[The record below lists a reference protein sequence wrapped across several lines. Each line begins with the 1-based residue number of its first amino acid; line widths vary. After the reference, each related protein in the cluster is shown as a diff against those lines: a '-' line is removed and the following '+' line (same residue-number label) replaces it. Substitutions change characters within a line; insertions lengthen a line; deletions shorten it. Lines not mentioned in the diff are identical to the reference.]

1 MQNKIR
7 KDKLVPL
14 DYDYILVIDTEGL
27 LSIQKGDEQYD
38 KRIILFCLAVSHLV
52 LVNVE
57 GEINETIK
65 NYFVLCIQTLKYLG
79 ETHVERP
86 TVHFVLNKRPDP
98 NEVYCEVVFERIRKT
113 LIDNHLDNEI
123 NLEKK
128 NFHVLSTAFN
138 RHPLEILN
146 RQCASV
152 STNVTFITNVQKLC
166 KILIDTSSDI
176 IRQTGDRFC
185 VPINWI
191 EFANR
196 VLQTIKKHPNLT
208 HFKDVFERNQYDQIH
223 DDIRQDFEQY
233 LSPAVARYLMSKEKE
248 NGVDCIKTSFRVEYE
263 RILNVLETQLQ
274 EHCQQCRASESVQK
288 RSIRFVQV
296 QLTSI
301 LRSWEVSAI
310 MTAERHKIDQM
321 LNENK
326 NRLRTKGITVT
337 HKNSLMNKRMAIEM
351 FEDELKDVFVQIE
364 TNFNSELIWKQSIE
378 MVSHLC
384 DVLDRDALPSGD
396 NILVYLP
403 FLKTLDVSPDQSI
416 SMDGCLS
423 TIRDRFQSESSNIK
437 PLASC
442 LTNPSSIIIQ
452 NEITQSYKFLS
463 KDELLKIYQNMT
475 PDGIR
480 TRASIKKSARH
491 WYSQLFDE
499 NWKTIV
505 QISKCFDALLTNVK
519 ESLTSTNSDESSTEI
534 TLIQKIL
541 GAVKK
546 VIQDFN
552 KELNVFNFCL
562 SREFVSTLYIYV
574 VLSTAVHYYNRQ
586 KSHFLHVI
594 RDVRE
599 NKSKLIQQFLPWVV
613 LIKND
618 DKNVA
623 LRLADDLCQEL
634 CQSTESQI
642 QDMIENDINE
652 QMKTLNRSSII
663 KELDVEVYKASD
675 DWLKRYILH
684 PNDMIIERFNDKW
697 TNIKTRLDTKLAP
710 TMDLVSTRLS
720 EIFQFVKEINTC
732 LEKERAHSLSF
743 VDNLFQLE
751 DKQSAG
757 HANDKQFCMAKLFYL
772 YLANEETPTE
782 ITTRNGLIYTVDAR
796 WKTIIETFPKPSIE
810 IENIFRSLQNA
821 FEMSTISYLDV
832 FLEEILRQQNEV
844 QAKMSKRINSLL
856 QNTYLLI
863 EERLN
868 KQVALIL
875 QTR

>member
-1 MQNKIR
+1 MINVQNKIR

-86 TVHFVLNKRPDP
+86 TVHFVLNKRSDA
-98 NEVYCEVVFERIRKT
+98 NEEYCKELFEHVRRT
-113 LIDNHLDNEI
+113 LKDHQLENEI
-123 NLEKK
+123 NLEEK
-128 NFHVLSTAFN
+128 NFHVLSPAFY
-138 RHPLEILN
+138 RHQLEILN
-146 RQCASV
+146 RQCATL
-152 STNVTFITNVQKLC
+152 STDITFVTNVQKLC

-191 EFANR
+191 ESANR
-196 VLQTIKKHPNLT
+196 VLQTIKKHPHLT
-208 HFKDVFERNQYDQIH
+208 HFKDVFERNQYDQIQ
-223 DDIRQDFEQY
+223 DDIRQDFEKY

-248 NGVDCIKTSFRVEYE
+248 NGVDCIKTSFRGEYE
-263 RILNVLETQLQ
+263 RILNILEGRLR
-274 EHCQQCRASESVQK
+274 ERCQQCQASKSVQE

-301 LRSWEVSAI
+301 LRSWEVSAMMI
-310 MTAERHKIDQM
+310 AERHNIDQM
-321 LNENK
+321 LNEIK

-337 HKNSLMNKRMAIEM
+337 HKNSLMNKQMAIEM

-442 LTNPSSIIIQ
+442 LTNPSSIISQ
-452 NEITQSYKFLS
+452 NEIIQSYKFLS
-463 KDELLKIYQNMT
+463 KDELLKIYQK
-475 PDGIR
+475 DGIR

-499 NWKTIV
+499 NWQTIV

-519 ESLTSTNSDESSTEI
+519 EILTSTNSDESSTEI

-562 SREFVSTLYIYV
+562 SKEFVSTLYIYV
-574 VLSTAVHYYNRQ
+574 VLSTALHYYNRQ

-594 RDVRE
+594 QGARE
-599 NKSKLIQQFLPWVV
+599 NKSKLIEQFLPWVV

-663 KELDVEVYKASD
+663 KELDG
-675 DWLKRYILH
+675 
-684 PNDMIIERFNDKW
+684 
-697 TNIKTRLDTKLAP
+697 
-710 TMDLVSTRLS
+710 
-720 EIFQFVKEINTC
+720 
-732 LEKERAHSLSF
+732 SL
-743 VDNLFQLE
+743 
-751 DKQSAG
+751 
-757 HANDKQFCMAKLFYL
+757 
-772 YLANEETPTE
+772 
-782 ITTRNGLIYTVDAR
+782 
-796 WKTIIETFPKPSIE
+796 
-810 IENIFRSLQNA
+810 
-821 FEMSTISYLDV
+821 
-832 FLEEILRQQNEV
+832 
-844 QAKMSKRINSLL
+844 
-856 QNTYLLI
+856 
-863 EERLN
+863 
-868 KQVALIL
+868 
-875 QTR
+875 